1 MCTSCRFA
9 PLTGLEV
16 VNTKVEK
23 KVLVVQV
30 RLNINLQALTIEEVV
45 SKRHK
50 LVRDI
55 AENMIANFRPENDAA
70 WSELLTLDDD
80 ASNDARNELLRSV
93 TAVTELPALSF
104 NDDKAFGDR
113 VS

>member
-1 MCTSCRFA
+1 M
-9 PLTGLEV
+9 
-16 VNTKVEK
+16 
-23 KVLVVQV
+23 QV